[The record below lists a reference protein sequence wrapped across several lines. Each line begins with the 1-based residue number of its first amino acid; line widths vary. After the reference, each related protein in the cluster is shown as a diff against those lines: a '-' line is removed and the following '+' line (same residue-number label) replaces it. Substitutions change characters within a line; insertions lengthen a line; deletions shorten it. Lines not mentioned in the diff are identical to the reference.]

1 MNSNEKMLDSRVRHV
16 LEYILKGVALPITEA
31 QAKRYRRMGKK
42 TMQRMI
48 ELGHVTPDPDRKEP
62 LVAPERQW
70 LIWSLRNGAWL
81 KSPGCGYTNDISK
94 AHRYGE
100 RQARQLVAAANV
112 NRRWNESPEEAMVP
126 V

>member
-1 MNSNEKMLDSRVRHV
+1 MNRNEKMLNSRVRHV
-16 LEYILKGVALPITEA
+16 LEYIIPKGVALPITEA
-31 QAKRYRRMGKK
+31 QAKRYRWMGKK

-48 ELGHVTPDPDRKEP
+48 ELGYVTPDPDRKEP
-62 LVAPERQW
+62 LVKPERQ
-70 LIWSLRNGAWL
+70 WL